1 VKRFFPKESQYFSAS
16 WLLGVSF
23 CGYVIA
29 NIGNVFKKIKFMA
42 KTNKK
47 NDFSIRLIH
56 PF

>member
-1 VKRFFPKESQYFSAS
+1 MKVKYAKPPSKNK
-16 WLLGVSF
+16 LKTP
-23 CGYVIA
+23 YVIA

-47 NDFSIRLIH
+47 NEFSERLIH